1 MIIIITIIRIF
12 TNAHSSHVRLN
23 TAIARMNSITSI
35 SLCALCTCANKAII
49 TVMIFGSLQSFHY
62 TYIYIYLHHYYHAIM
77 QRARFAPNLSFAPWH
92 SAKVSL
98 STILH
103 FATFLHLCAARAS
116 HFPSLSRRAT
126 LRVAHIRRNFLGAH
140 LWIYRLFFSYY
151 FAYMFVWNIGKVY
164 FAFMVGFRRGKRY
177 CFLRV
182 YRKSL
187 FFIS

>member
-1 MIIIITIIRIF
+1 
-12 TNAHSSHVRLN
+12 
-23 TAIARMNSITSI
+23 MNSITSI

-62 TYIYIYLHHYYHAIM
+62 TYIYTYIYLHHYYHAIM

-151 FAYMFVWNIGKVY
+151 FAYMFVWNIGKVCSR
-164 FAFMVGFRRGKRY
+164 FCVHGRFSARQTI
-177 CFLRV
+177 
-182 YRKSL
+182 L
-187 FFIS
+187 FFAGVENLFFLYLRTF